1 MTFKSE
7 HCKKKRVLRAHVQ
20 MCLPRV
26 SVYRQQTEKC
36 FVFRPSSLPRLPRG
50 PPSLHQASAL
60 TPFHPGPEATVAP
73 SQVHTHGKEPSA
85 WARALLLVKEEVA
98 ILTLPAGSRKE
109 RNQRSSAA
117 SDPQDPT
124 VPLTQE
130 RAPASPRTLATSPTT
145 AEAITLG
152 RNPTPAGL
160 LSLTE
165 RRPQLSLKQI

>member
-1 MTFKSE
+1 M
-7 HCKKKRVLRAHVQ
+7 Q

-26 SVYRQQTEKC
+26 SVYRLQTEKC

-50 PPSLHQASAL
+50 PPSLHRAPAL
-60 TPFHPGPEATVAP
+60 TPFRPGPEATVAP
-73 SQVHTHGKEPSA
+73 SQAHTHGKEPSA
-85 WARALLLVKEEVA
+85 WAWALLLVKEEVA
-98 ILTLPAGSRKE
+98 ILILPARSRKE
-109 RNQRSSAA
+109 SNQGSSAA

-130 RAPASPRTLATSPTT
+130 RAPASPWTLATSPTT

-152 RNPTPAGL
+152 RNPSPSGL
-160 LSLTE
+160 LSLIE